1 MDYLVLARKWR
12 PQVFADVVGQNHVV
26 RTLGNAIKHNRIAHA
41 YLFSGPRGVGK
52 TSVARI
58 MAKAINCEGG
68 PREVPCNQCTHC
80 REITEGISLDVR
92 EIDGAS
98 NRGIDEIRELRENVK
113 FSPASSSYKIYIIDE
128 VHMLT
133 KEAFNAL
140 LKTLEEPPSHVIFI
154 FATTESFKVPATILS
169 RCQHFDFRRL
179 SVRQIAE
186 SLTEIARKEHITISD
201 AGLTWIAQSGEG
213 SLRDAQSIFDQVISY
228 TGSEITDSDIE
239 ELLGVREKR
248 LVYDVSRA
256 VIDGKADA
264 CLKIV
269 EEVYY
274 SGVDLKQFYQV
285 LLNHMM
291 NLLALKVT
299 GKETVREDLSGDEVE
314 ELKRQ
319 ADGVSRET
327 IQRLVDTL
335 MAEEDDLRRSMD
347 TRLNLEYILVRM
359 AYIEPLL
366 PVDEILERMEGLE
379 RRLASGGDSERQAVE
394 TGVTPPPVHAGGDT
408 ALPDRA
414 GAGGDSPWKGFKKL
428 VKKKSYPLWSMLRE
442 GALQSHEE
450 GRLIIEFPA
459 DYVFLDNIR
468 EQSKVD
474 QLSMIARDY
483 FGEDVS
489 VAITAVANH
498 RNSNSHS
505 RQSIERMKSEALND
519 PLVQK
524 VMDLFEDPEVVD
536 VIVRNEE

>member
-68 PREVPCNQCTHC
+68 PREIPCNQCTHC

-186 SLTEIARKEHITISD
+186 SLREIARKEGISISD

-213 SLRDAQSIFDQVISY
+213 SLRDAQSVFDQVISY
-228 TGSEITDSDIE
+228 TGNEIGDDDIE

-256 VIDGKADA
+256 VIDGKADV

-299 GKETVREDLSGDEVE
+299 GKETVRDDLSVDEAE

-319 ADGVSRET
+319 ADGVSLDT
-327 IQRLVDTL
+327 IRRLVDVL

-347 TRLNLEYILVRM
+347 TRLNLEYVLVRM
-359 AYIEPLL
+359 AYLEPLL

-379 RRLASGGDSERQAVE
+379 KRLASGGGGKGRAVE
-394 TGVTPPPVHAGGDT
+394 TEGVTPPVHAGGDT
-408 ALPDRA
+408 AVPDRE
-414 GAGGDSPWKGFKKL
+414 GDGGDSPWKGLKKL

-442 GALQSHEE
+442 GELQSHEQ
-450 GRLIIEFPA
+450 GRLTIGFPA
-459 DYVFLDNIR
+459 DYIFLDNIR

-474 QLSMIARDY
+474 QLTMIARDY
-483 FGEDVS
+483 FGEDIS
-489 VAITAVANH
+489 VEITALANH
-498 RNSNSHS
+498 KNTSSHS
-505 RQSIERMKSEALND
+505 RQSIERMKNEALHD